1 MRTMLCSTY
10 LKLSL
15 GPIDG
20 ILQINF
26 SAQLLNEAQ
35 GNMFFLRKFHVK
47 KTRQNH
53 VLQFSKYNTYR
64 LLYFD
69 KQTINSIKS

>member
-1 MRTMLCSTY
+1 MRTIVLCSTY

-47 KTRQNH
+47 KP
-53 VLQFSKYNTYR
+53 VK
-64 LLYFD
+64 
-69 KQTINSIKS
+69 TIFCNLVSIILTAYYILTNKLSIL

>member
-1 MRTMLCSTY
+1 MRTIVLCSTY

-35 GNMFFLRKFHVK
+35 GNMFFLRKFHVSE
-47 KTRQNH
+47 Q
-53 VLQFSKYNTYR
+53 VIGIY
-64 LLYFD
+64 
-69 KQTINSIKS
+69 